1 MGVKP
6 VYKHDQEIAVLGLEI
21 ENPSLKITLM
31 YAVYEARWIMHSI
44 NKIISRLDSSGNHA
58 E

>member
-1 MGVKP
+1 M
-6 VYKHDQEIAVLGLEI
+6 YKHDQEIAVLGLEI